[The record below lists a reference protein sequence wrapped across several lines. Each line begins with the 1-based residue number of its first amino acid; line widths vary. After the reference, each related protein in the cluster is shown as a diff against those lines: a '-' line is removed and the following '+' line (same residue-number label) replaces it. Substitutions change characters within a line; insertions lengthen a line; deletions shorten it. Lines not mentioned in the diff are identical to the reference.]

1 MERHKFEVITIEMY
15 VPWPHEMSLSC
26 PKKGEGGRTGSN
38 LLPLGGKDVLCAHS
52 EVASTVKHRTAIILV
67 LHAVRNRFSRRST
80 TFTCREKKLA
90 AA

>member
-38 LLPLGGKDVLCAHS
+38 LLPLGGKDVLCAHG
-52 EVASTVKHRTAIILV
+52 EVASTFKHRTAIILV